1 MAFIVTAVTAVE
13 AAIAVTTVASVATA
27 VGAVGAAMTVVGTIT
42 KAKELT
48 SIGSKLAL
56 AGGVT
61 SLVNGAVTG
70 LTGAAAAEGA
80 AGAADAL
87 GSDSLVTGASD
98 ALGGTAASTGS
109 SGIINAAQNV
119 SGIGPNASGFYDV
132 NASLM
137 PGVSESLPTTG
148 ATDLSGAAKAATAAN
163 GLGATA
169 GQSIDDYVA
178 NLGPQGIATP
188 AGAVGAGDN
197 SFLGDLK
204 TKLGNQWDSLS
215 PTTKAELLKAG
226 MSIPGAIQTQKNNQA
241 LIDLQKQRV
250 NQTSHGSE
258 VPSFGIIQKAQKGGA

>member
-1 MAFIVTAVTAVE
+1 MAFVVTAVGAVE
-13 AAIAVTTVASVATA
+13 AAIAVTTIASVATA
-27 VGAVGAAMTVVGTIT
+27 VTAVGAAMTVVGVVT
-42 KAKELT
+42 KSKELT

-70 LTGAAAAEGA
+70 LTSAAAEGA
-80 AGAADAL
+80 SAGAADAL
-87 GSDSLVTGASD
+87 GADSLATGATD

-137 PGVSESLPTTG
+137 PGVSESLPMTG
-148 ATDLSGAAKAATAAN
+148 AADFSGAAKAATAAN

-169 GQSIDDYVA
+169 GQTVDDYVA
-178 NLGPQGIATP
+178 NLGPQGLVTP
-188 AGAVGAGDN
+188 AGEVGVAGGIDA
-197 SFLGDLK
+197 LK
-204 TKLGNQWDSLS
+204 AKFGAAWDSFS

-226 MSIPGAIQTQKNNQA
+226 MSIPGAIQKQKNDQA
-241 LIDLQKQRV
+241 LLDMQQQRI

-258 VPSFGIIQKAQKGGA
+258 VPTFGIIQRAQKGGV